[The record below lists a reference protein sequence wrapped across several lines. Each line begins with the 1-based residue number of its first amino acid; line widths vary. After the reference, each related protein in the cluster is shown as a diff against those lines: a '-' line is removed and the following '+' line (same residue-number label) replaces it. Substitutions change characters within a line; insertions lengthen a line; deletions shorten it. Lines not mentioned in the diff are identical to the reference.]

1 MGEGGGLGA
10 RVIFRIVGGPLDG
23 AVITE
28 TACWAVIVSV
38 GLIIF
43 GLVCARRLT
52 RYPKGMQ
59 AVGEFIVE
67 IVYKFVGD
75 TMGKRNLSFA
85 PYIGALFLFLLISNM
100 LGLLGFR
107 PVTADMNATFA
118 MSVIVFFLIQINAIR
133 SAGIL
138 HYFKHF
144 TEPYPFMLPIK
155 VLEEFT
161 FPISLSFRLFG
172 NILAGVIIMELAME
186 GLHMVSIEMLHL
198 PIPLLQTIIPLPL
211 NAFFDLFEPVLQA
224 FVFTM
229 LTMSFIAK
237 AMVSRPEIEGEGDDP
252 KGPDRG
258 ATAGSEF
265 NEETLFAEGA
275 DYSEVQGFGGKQA
288 G

>member
-1 MGEGGGLGA
+1 MGEGGLGA

-23 AVITE
+23 VVITE
-28 TACWAVIVSV
+28 TVCWAVIVAV

-43 GLVCARRLT
+43 GLVCARKLE
-52 RYPKGMQ
+52 RYPKGAQ
-59 AVGEFIVE
+59 AMGELIVE
-67 IVYKFVGD
+67 TVYNFVGD

-85 PYIGALFLFLLISNM
+85 PYIGTLFLFLLFGNM

-118 MSVIVFFLIQINAIR
+118 MSVIVFFLIQTNAIR
-133 SAGIL
+133 SGGVG
-138 HYFKHF
+138 HYLKHF
-144 TEPYPFMLPIK
+144 AEPYPFMVPIK
-155 VLEEFT
+155 ILEEFT

-172 NILAGVIIMELAME
+172 NILAGVIIMELFF
-186 GLHMVSIEMLHL
+186 EMLHGITEKWTSI
-198 PIPLLQTIIPLPL
+198 PILQAIIPLPL
-211 NAFFDLFEPVLQA
+211 NAFFDIFEPILQA

-237 AMVSRPEIEGEGDDP
+237 AIVSRPEIEGEGEEP
-252 KGPDRG
+252 E
-258 ATAGSEF
+258 AGYSEE
-265 NEETLFAEGA
+265 NLFEEGA